1 MLFSASH
8 VIYQQ
13 QERYVDLF
21 LSYTARLGC
30 SRCLKEFTGRVGER
44 RDFSGFDRSK
54 WTPRDGHLE
63 TIEST
68 EIMLTSYGTVQLNL
82 LLKKLNLR
90 MAVGTVFYWIYCT
103 LVPHGS

>member
-1 MLFSASH
+1 M
-8 VIYQQ
+8 
-13 QERYVDLF
+13 
-21 LSYTARLGC
+21 
-30 SRCLKEFTGRVGER
+30 KGEIFQALT
-44 RDFSGFDRSK
+44 D
-54 WTPRDGHLE
+54 PHLE

-90 MAVGTVFYWIYCT
+90 MAVGTVFYWIYRT